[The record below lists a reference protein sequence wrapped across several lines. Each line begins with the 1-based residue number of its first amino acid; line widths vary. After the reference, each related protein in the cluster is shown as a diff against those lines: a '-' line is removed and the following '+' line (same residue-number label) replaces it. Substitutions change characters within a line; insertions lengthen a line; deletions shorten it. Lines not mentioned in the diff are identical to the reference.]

1 MDPITNP
8 SAEQEQR
15 EYEIDS
21 NPELQRTEGNP
32 TVAKEM
38 MWHTKIYKT
47 LATVG
52 DFLCYI
58 WYYDHDY
65 DPLRTSTGSKRIH
78 IVPSEEKLEDAV
90 DINKYFNCYSNLT
103 PDGSI
108 YVNPIIRRNGTK
120 FQSNKDLKDCVK
132 YMSGVAGHYGADP
145 NNIVATDILDG
156 NKIYEMSYDVS
167 ASTVF
172 SDVSNETLDNLVT
185 NQSLQ
190 SGTVS
195 KSYSTAY
202 SSGAISMSGLDY
214 YFQGGYSLGGYYRG
228 SGIADISQ
236 NSHVPSSGTISFND
250 LRGSTYRV
258 TANANGN
265 WTHAQARYELFNN
278 TEWTTGLNK
287 VINASGNFGSN
298 STSDPALRINGSGS
312 GKIDINVSNAN
323 GGGGGGVAP
332 AIRGHAGSK
341 GVGGGQVGDGGGAK
355 GSNGGAGGLGIHAA
369 SPVNIPAGHFNSRI
383 AAGGGGGGGGGKGG
397 TGGGGGNNG
406 GYKCSGWFCHS
417 QYRWCHGNGGAGG
430 GGGIGGGGGRGNGY
444 YWDPGGPWWVDS
456 HHAGQGSGGG
466 GAGGANGNS
475 RAGGKGGNGGTG
487 GNGGGHGS
495 GGSNGNTGQTGN
507 NGGGDRA
514 GCGYHSSGQAGKA
527 GTAGGGGGGAGT
539 KSSTS
544 GSGNFN
550 LT

>member
-8 SAEQEQR
+8 SLEQEQQ

-78 IVPSEEKLEDAV
+78 IVPSEEKIEDDV
-90 DINKYFNCYSNLT
+90 EINKYFNCYSNLD
-103 PDGSI
+103 PDGAI

-145 NNIVATDILDG
+145 NKIVATDIIDG

-172 SDVSNETLDNLVT
+172 SDVSNNILDNLVT
-185 NQSLQ
+185 NQSIL
-190 SGTVS
+190 SGSVS
-195 KSYSTAY
+195 KNYDTAF
-202 SSGAISMSGLDY
+202 SSGSISMSSINSK
-214 YFQGGYSLGGYYRG
+214 FQAGNSLGGYYRG
-228 SGIADISQ
+228 QGVANITQ
-236 NSHVPSSGTISFND
+236 NSHVPSSGSISFND

-265 WTHAQARYELFNN
+265 WAHAQARYEIFNN
-278 TEWTTGLNK
+278 TEWTSGLNK
-287 VINASGNFGSN
+287 VINAAGNFGSN
-298 STSDPALRINGSGS
+298 STSSPAIRINGSG
-312 GKIDINVSNAN
+312 GGTIELNVTNAN
-323 GGGGGGVAP
+323 GGGGGTSGP
-332 AIRGHAGSK
+332 AVRGHAGTK
-341 GVGGGQVGDGGGAK
+341 GVGGGQVGDGGGSK
-355 GSNGGAGGLGIHAA
+355 GSGGGSGGLAIHAA
-369 SPVNIPAGHFNSRI
+369 SPVNIPSGHFNSRI
-383 AAGGGGGGGGGKGG
+383 KPGGGGGGGGGKGG
-397 TGGGGGNNG
+397 QGGGGGNNG

-417 QYRWCHGNGGAGG
+417 QYRWCHGNGGTGG
-430 GGGIGGGGGRGNGY
+430 AGGIGGGGGRGNGY
-444 YWDPGGPWWVDS
+444 YWDSGNNWWVDS
-456 HHAGQGSGGG
+456 GHAGVTGGSSGSSGS
-466 GAGGANGNS
+466 NGNS
-475 RAGGKGGNGGTG
+475 RAGGKGGTGGKG
-487 GNGGGHGS
+487 GNGGGYGS
-495 GGSNGNTGQTGN
+495 GGSSGNTGSTGS
-507 NGGGDRA
+507 NGGGAAA
-514 GCGYHSSGQAGKA
+514 GCGGYPGGQAGKA
-527 GTAGGGGGGAGT
+527 GKAGGGGGGGGT

>member
-47 LATVG
+47 LATAG

-78 IVPSEEKLEDAV
+78 IVPSEEKLEDET
-90 DINKYFNCYSNLT
+90 DINKYFNCYSSLF
-103 PDGSI
+103 PDGAI

-145 NNIVATDILDG
+145 SNIVATDIQDG
-156 NKIYEMSYDVS
+156 GKIYEMSYDVS

-172 SDVSNETLDNLVT
+172 SDVSNDTLDNLVS
-185 NQSLQ
+185 NQSIQ
-190 SGTVS
+190 SGSVS

-236 NSHVPSSGTISFND
+236 NSHVPSSGTISFSD

-258 TANANGN
+258 SANANGN

-298 STSDPALRINGSGS
+298 STSDPALRINGGGA

-332 AIRGHAGSK
+332 AIRGHAGSR
-341 GVGGGQVGDGGGAK
+341 GVGGGQIGDGGGAK
-355 GSNGGAGGLGIHAA
+355 GS
-369 SPVNIPAGHFNSRI
+369 
-383 AAGGGGGGGGGKGG
+383 
-397 TGGGGGNNG
+397 
-406 GYKCSGWFCHS
+406 
-417 QYRWCHGNGGAGG
+417 
-430 GGGIGGGGGRGNGY
+430 
-444 YWDPGGPWWVDS
+444 
-456 HHAGQGSGGG
+456 
-466 GAGGANGNS
+466 
-475 RAGGKGGNGGTG
+475 
-487 GNGGGHGS
+487 
-495 GGSNGNTGQTGN
+495 
-507 NGGGDRA
+507 
-514 GCGYHSSGQAGKA
+514 
-527 GTAGGGGGGAGT
+527 GGGAGT